1 MLPKHIKSSVVIKA
15 LAAARQTIDNI
26 LRGDVDFIDFHY
38 ADEVARSWAME
49 EIEVI
54 TSLDDRDALEF
65 LFEVFQEVY
74 RTCILSDHRIKWDYE
89 DDRLKNLVVVHPKD
103 FVDLAEEDVL

>member
-1 MLPKHIKSSVVIKA
+1 MLPKHIKSSVVLKA

-26 LRGDVDFIDFHY
+26 LRGDVDYIDFHY
-38 ADEVARSWAME
+38 ADEVAKSWVME
-49 EIEVI
+49 EIEFI
-54 TSLDDRDALEF
+54 TSDLDDRDALEF

-103 FVDLAEEDVL
+103 FVDLVEEP